1 MGGSFDPIHLG
12 HLAAAEWARVQLAL
26 HGVLFVPA
34 GTPPHKER
42 EMTPGETRFEMVL
55 VATAGHPQFWV
66 SRRELESPGV
76 DYTVDTL
83 EGLAADLAA
92 DARLFFIAGSDAVL
106 DILAWR
112 NPSRILELCTLVA
125 VTRPGYDAEAL
136 GPVLRQLPG
145 GDHAVVLPSANLEI
159 SSSMVR
165 ERLAA
170 GSSVRYLIP
179 DAVVALI
186 EKQGL
191 YRGPRD

>member
-12 HLAAAEWARVQLAL
+12 HLAGAEWAREQLAL
-26 HGVLFVPA
+26 DGVLFVPA
-34 GTPPHKER
+34 GTPPHKAH
-42 EMTPGETRFEMVL
+42 EMAPGEVRFEMVL

-83 EGLAADLAA
+83 EGLVAELSP
-92 DARLFFIAGSDAVL
+92 DASLFFIAGADAVL
-106 DILAWR
+106 DVLQWR
-112 NPSRILELCTLVA
+112 RPARILELCTLVA

-136 GPVLRQLPG
+136 GPVLAQLPRC
-145 GDHAVVLPSANLEI
+145 DRSVVLPSANLEI

-179 DAVVALI
+179 DAVAALI
-186 EKQGL
+186 EKYGL
-191 YRGPRD
+191 YRGPRG

>member
-106 DILAWR
+106 DILSWR

-145 GDHAVVLPSANLEI
+145 GDHTVVLPSANLEI

-191 YRGPRD
+191 YRGPRG

>member
-12 HLAAAEWARVQLAL
+12 HLAAAEWAREQLAL
-26 HGVLFVPA
+26 DGVLFVPA

-83 EGLAADLAA
+83 AGLVAELRP
-92 DARLFFIAGSDAVL
+92 DARLFFIAGADAVL
-106 DILAWR
+106 DILSWR
-112 NPSRILELCTLVA
+112 DPARILALCTLVA

-136 GPVLRQLPG
+136 EPVLARLLHG
-145 GDHAVVLPSANLEI
+145 EEAVFLPSANLEI

-191 YRGPRD
+191 YRGARG